1 MRDADA
7 AKSRMWIWGNPA
19 KTHYS
24 SGAPVGYKIM
34 CKDLVPLLVK
44 DDSLVA
50 RRAPFAKHH
59 IWTVPYSDNSL
70 YPAGKFPTQTK
81 QAPEDSLEGW
91 VARNDSISNVD
102 CASLSLSC
110 TVSSS
115 RARRADVEP
124 PLPPSLTSPSTCCT
138 PSQWSRS
145 SRWASVT
152 LHDPK
157 VRSLSPLPFVRLSH

>member
-7 AKSRMWIWGNPA
+7 AKSRMWTWGNPA

-102 CASLSLSC
+102 CASLFRSR
-110 TVSSS
+110 TVSRP
-115 RARRADVEP
+115 RARRADLEL
-124 PLPPSLTSPSTCCT
+124 PLPPSLSSSSTYFT
-138 PSQWSRS
+138 LSQWSPS
-145 SRWASVT
+145 SRWALAISR
-152 LHDPK
+152 DPR
-157 VRSLSPLPFVRLSH
+157 VRSLPLLFVRLSY

>member
-7 AKSRMWIWGNPA
+7 AKSRMWSWVNPS
-19 KTHYS
+19 KKHYS

-59 IWTVPYSDNSL
+59 IWTVPYTDNSL

-91 VARNDSISNVD
+91 VARNDSISDVD
-102 CASLSLSC
+102 REPALFSLM
-110 TVSSS
+110 
-115 RARRADVEP
+115 RRGVWEVVA
-124 PLPPSLTSPSTCCT
+124 LTLAPPSLLPFPLLRILRCLRSRLVHLVGYQPHRATRRCALLRF
-138 PSQWSRS
+138 RS
-145 SRWASVT
+145 SG
-152 LHDPK
+152 LDC
-157 VRSLSPLPFVRLSH
+157 